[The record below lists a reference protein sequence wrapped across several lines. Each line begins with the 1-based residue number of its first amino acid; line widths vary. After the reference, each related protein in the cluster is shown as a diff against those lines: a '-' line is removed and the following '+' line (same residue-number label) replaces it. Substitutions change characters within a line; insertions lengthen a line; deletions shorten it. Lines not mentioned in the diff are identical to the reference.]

1 MTAGAP
7 SPMTSNP
14 ASEELMERVTGI
26 GGMFFRARDPDA
38 LARWY
43 AEHLGIDNQLEGS
56 YTLWWQE
63 RGPTVFAPFPA
74 DTDYFGRPEQAWML
88 NLRVRDLDA
97 MVAQLRAAGVAI
109 DSQETQ
115 EGVGRFAWLVDPEG
129 NRVELW
135 EPTPDALEPAD
146 GVADPQPNATG

>member
-1 MTAGAP
+1 MTAGP
-7 SPMTSNP
+7 PIGHDQQPRHQRSSW
-14 ASEELMERVTGI
+14 ERVTGI
-26 GGMFFRARDPDA
+26 GGMFFRAHDPDA

-43 AEHLGIDNQLEGS
+43 AEHLGIDNQLEGGD
-56 YTLWWQE
+56 TVWWQE
-63 RGPTVFAPFPA
+63 RAPTVFVPFPA

-109 DSQETQ
+109 DSQEAQ

-135 EPTPDALEPAD
+135 EPAPDVLEPR
-146 GVADPQPNATG
+146 

>member
-1 MTAGAP
+1 
-7 SPMTSNP
+7 
-14 ASEELMERVTGI
+14 MERVTGI

-43 AEHLGIDNQLEGS
+43 AEHLGIDNQLKGFD
-56 YTLWWQE
+56 TLWWQE

-109 DSQETQ
+109 DSEDTQ

-135 EPTPDALEPAD
+135 EPAPEVLEPAD
-146 GVADPQPNATG
+146 GVADPRPNATG

>member
-1 MTAGAP
+1 
-7 SPMTSNP
+7 
-14 ASEELMERVTGI
+14 MERVTGI

-43 AEHLGIDNQLEGS
+43 AEKGFD
-56 YTLWWQE
+56 TLWWQE

-97 MVAQLRAAGVAI
+97 MVAQLHAAGVRI

-115 EGVGRFAWLVDPEG
+115 EGAGRFAWLVDPEG

-135 EPTPDALEPAD
+135 EPAPDVLEP
-146 GVADPQPNATG
+146 G